1 MIGRS
6 DWLRVAV
13 QVLAKKGIDGV
24 RVEPLARL
32 LGVTKGSFYWHF
44 RNRRD
49 LLDALVDL
57 WEEETTWLIAEA
69 RQADTPRMRLLRFF
83 QLISPEHNY
92 PSDRE
97 MFVWARR
104 TPQVKSRANAIEL
117 KRVAFIEEQLR
128 HDGVSAPIA
137 ARRAEIAYL
146 ATLGWVERRGRSEAM
161 DDSLGEFADHLFPLV
176 LATSERSKTPSRT
189 RVRK

>member
-1 MIGRS
+1 MIGRN

-32 LGVTKGSFYWHF
+32 LRVTKGSFYWHF

-69 RQADTPRMRLLRFF
+69 RQADTPRARLLRFF

-161 DDSLGEFADHLFPLV
+161 DDSLGEFADHLFLLV

-189 RVRK
+189 KVGK